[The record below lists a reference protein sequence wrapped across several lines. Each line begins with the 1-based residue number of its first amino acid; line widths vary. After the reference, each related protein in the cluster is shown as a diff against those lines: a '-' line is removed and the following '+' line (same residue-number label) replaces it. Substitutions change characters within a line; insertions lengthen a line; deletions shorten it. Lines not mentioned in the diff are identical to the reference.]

1 MADMLILRAEPRT
14 VLGKKV
20 KQLRR
25 EGLIPAVVYG
35 PVLAE
40 AVSVSVNRRDFE
52 KFFAQVGHST
62 FFTIDWEGG
71 QLPVVIREV
80 QIEPVKRT
88 PLHIDFF
95 APNMRQKLQAMVPVV
110 LHHHNED
117 AKGVLN
123 HVTTEIQVEG
133 LPTDLPHQIDA
144 DISGLLEVGD
154 TLHASSL
161 TLPEGIT
168 LLADPETV
176 IANIAREAAEE
187 AAEAAAPEEV
197 IEEAEAAAEETEAVA
212 ESGADEA

>member
-25 EGLIPAVVYG
+25 EGLIPGVVYG
-35 PVLAE
+35 PVLDE

-52 KFFAQVGHST
+52 KFYAQVGHST
-62 FFTIDWEGG
+62 FFTIEWAGD

-80 QIEPVKRT
+80 QIDPVKRN

-95 APNMRQKLQAMVPVV
+95 APNMRQRLQAMVPVV
-110 LHHHNED
+110 LHHHSDD

-123 HVTTEIQVEG
+123 QVTTEIQVEG
-133 LPTDLPHQIDA
+133 LPSNLPHQIDA

-154 TLHASSL
+154 TLHAASL
-161 TLPEGIT
+161 TMPEGVT

-197 IEEAEAAAEETEAVA
+197 VEEAEAAAETGAAA
-212 ESGADEA
+212 ESDEA